1 MSTSERSRSVSDTDS
16 GPNMRTFF
24 VVWAGQLVSLVG
36 TNLTGFGLSIYVFQQ
51 TGSVTQLATVMLAS
65 QLPQI
70 LITPFAGALVDRW
83 DRRKAM
89 ILADAG
95 AGIGTIVLVVLY
107 ATGSL
112 ALWNIAIA
120 VGISGLFQAFQWPAY
135 QASMAVL
142 VPKEQFGRASGLVQ
156 MAEAIGQLGG
166 PILAGFA
173 IAFGGIGAVFAIDV
187 VTFSVAIVTL
197 LVVRFPK
204 PKESEAGAEG
214 AGSLWHET
222 KYGFKYLVARHGL
235 MALLLYFAVI
245 NVAFG
250 FVGPLFIPLG
260 LSLTSEAGLGT
271 AFTVAS
277 LGMLVGSIIASA
289 WGGPKKRVLG
299 LVVGGAFL
307 GVVFAAVGFKASV
320 LWITGVMFVGMLSVP
335 IVNATSQ
342 AIWLAKVEPDLQGR
356 VSAVR
361 RFISQGAMPIAY
373 VLVGPLSDRVFEPLM
388 AEDGGLADSVGEIIG
403 TGFGRGYGL
412 FFVVIGVFVI
422 IASVVAWMYP
432 PLRHLERDVP
442 DAIQD
447 SDSTSTEGTGV

>member
-1 MSTSERSRSVSDTDS
+1 
-16 GPNMRTFF
+16 MRTFF
-24 VVWAGQLVSLVG
+24 VVWAGQLVSLIG

-107 ATGSL
+107 VTGSL

-120 VGISGLFQAFQWPAY
+120 VAISGLFQAFQWPAY

-173 IAFGGIGAVFAIDV
+173 IAFAGIGAVFAIDV

-197 LVVRFPK
+197 LIVRFPK

-299 LVVGGAFL
+299 LVIGGAFL

-320 LWITGVMFVGMLSVP
+320 LWITGIMFVGMLSVP

-342 AIWLAKVEPDLQGR
+342 AIWLTKVEPDLQGR

-361 RFISQGAMPIAY
+361 RFISQGAVPIAY

-388 AEDGGLADSVGEIIG
+388 TEDGGLADSVGEIIG

-412 FFVVIGVFVI
+412 FFMVIGIFVV

-432 PLRHLERDVP
+432 PLRHLESDIP
-442 DAIQD
+442 DAVQD
-447 SDSTSTEGTGV
+447 SDSISTEGSGV

>member
-1 MSTSERSRSVSDTDS
+1 
-16 GPNMRTFF
+16 MRTFF
-24 VVWAGQLVSLVG
+24 IVWAGQLVSLVG
-36 TNLTGFGLSIYVFQQ
+36 TNLTGFGLSIYVFQE

-95 AGIGTIVLVVLY
+95 AGAGTIALVLLY
-107 ATGSL
+107 LTGSL

-120 VGISGLFQAFQWPAY
+120 VAISGMFQAFQWPAY
-135 QASMAVL
+135 SAAMAVL
-142 VPKEQFGRASGLVQ
+142 VPKEHFGRASGLVQ
-156 MAEAIGQLGG
+156 MAEALGQLGG

-173 IAFGGIGAVFAIDV
+173 LAFSGIGAVFAIDV
-187 VTFSVAIVTL
+187 LTFSVAIMTL
-197 LVVRFPK
+197 LIVRFPR
-204 PKESEAGAEG
+204 PKTSEAGTEG

-222 KYGFKYLVARHGL
+222 KYGFKYLIARHGL
-235 MALLLYFAVI
+235 LALLLYFAVI

-277 LGMLVGSIIASA
+277 LGMLVGSIVAST

-307 GVVFAAVGFKASV
+307 GVVFAAVGLKASV
-320 LWITGVMFVGMLSVP
+320 FWITGVMFLGMLWIP
-335 IVNATSQ
+335 TVNATSQ
-342 AIWLAKVEPDLQGR
+342 AIWLAKVEADLQGR

-361 RFISQGAMPIAY
+361 RFIAQGAVPIAY

-388 AEDGGLADSVGEIIG
+388 AEDGALAGSVGEIIG
-403 TGFGRGYGL
+403 SGFGRGYGL
-412 FFVVIGVFVI
+412 FFIVIGLFVVV
-422 IASVVAWMYP
+422 ASVVAWMYP
-432 PLRHLERDVP
+432 PLRHLERDIP
-442 DAIQD
+442 DVVQEAESQE
-447 SDSTSTEGTGV
+447 SETTSTEVPEV

>member
-1 MSTSERSRSVSDTDS
+1 
-16 GPNMRTFF
+16 MRTFF
-24 VVWAGQLVSLVG
+24 VVWAGQLVSLIG

-107 ATGSL
+107 LTGSL

-120 VGISGLFQAFQWPAY
+120 VAISGLFQAFQWPAY
-135 QASMAVL
+135 QAAMAVL

-173 IAFGGIGAVFAIDV
+173 IAFSGIGVVFAIDV
-187 VTFSVAIVTL
+187 VTFSVAIVAL

-277 LGMLVGSIIASA
+277 LGMLIGSIIASA

-299 LVVGGAFL
+299 LIVGGAVL

-320 LWITGVMFVGMLSVP
+320 FWITAVMFIGMLSIP
-335 IVNATSQ
+335 TLNATSQ

-361 RFISQGAMPIAY
+361 RFIAQGAVPIAY
-373 VLVGPLSDRVFEPLM
+373 VLVGPLSDRVFEPVM
-388 AEDGGLADSVGEIIG
+388 AEDGALAGSIGEIIG

-412 FFVVIGVFVI
+412 FFIVIGVFVVV
-422 IASVVAWMYP
+422 ASVVAWMYP

-442 DAIQD
+442 DAVQD
-447 SDSTSTEGTGV
+447 SDSPVTEAPAV

>member
-1 MSTSERSRSVSDTDS
+1 
-16 GPNMRTFF
+16 MRTFF
-24 VVWAGQLVSLVG
+24 VVWAGQLVSLIG

-95 AGIGTIVLVVLY
+95 AGIGTIILVVLY

-120 VGISGLFQAFQWPAY
+120 VAISGLFQAFQWPAY

-173 IAFGGIGAVFAIDV
+173 IAFAGIGTVFAIDV

-197 LVVRFPK
+197 LIVRFPE

-222 KYGFKYLVARHGL
+222 KYGFKYLLARHGL

-299 LVVGGAFL
+299 LVIGGAFL

-320 LWITGVMFVGMLSVP
+320 LWITGIMFVGMLSVP

-361 RFISQGAMPIAY
+361 RFIAQGAVPIAY

-388 AEDGGLADSVGEIIG
+388 TEDGGLADSVGEIIG

-412 FFVVIGVFVI
+412 FFMVIGIFVV

-432 PLRHLERDVP
+432 PLRHLESDIP
-442 DAIQD
+442 DAVQD
-447 SDSTSTEGTGV
+447 SGSMSTEGSGV

>member
-1 MSTSERSRSVSDTDS
+1 MK
-16 GPNMRTFF
+16 TFF
-24 VVWAGQLVSLVG
+24 VVWVGQLVSLVG

-89 ILADAG
+89 ILSDAG
-95 AGIGTIVLVVLY
+95 AGVGSIVLVVLY
-107 ATGSL
+107 FTGSL

-120 VGISGLFQAFQWPAY
+120 VAISGLFQAFQWPAY
-135 QASMAVL
+135 SAAMAVL

-156 MAEAIGQLGG
+156 MAEALGQLGG

-173 IAFGGIGAVFAIDV
+173 LAFSGIGTIFAIDV

-204 PKESEAGAEG
+204 PKASDAGTEG

-222 KYGFKYLVARHGL
+222 KYGFKYLIARHGL
-235 MALLLYFAVI
+235 LALLMYFAVF

-277 LGMLVGSIIASA
+277 LGMLIGSVVASA

-299 LVVGGAFL
+299 LIIGGAFL
-307 GVVFAAVGFKASV
+307 GIVFAAVGLRASV
-320 LWITGVMFVGMLSVP
+320 FWIAGIMFIGMLSIPV
-335 IVNATSQ
+335 VNATSQ
-342 AIWLAKVEPDLQGR
+342 AIWLSKVEADLQGR
-356 VSAVR
+356 VSAAR
-361 RFISQGAMPIAY
+361 RFISQGAVPIAY
-373 VLVGPLSDRVFEPLM
+373 VLVGPLSDQVFEPLM
-388 AEDGGLADSVGEIIG
+388 ADDGALAGSVARSSEPVSAAD
-403 TGFGRGYGL
+403 TGC
-412 FFVVIGVFVI
+412 
-422 IASVVAWMYP
+422 S
-432 PLRHLERDVP
+432 
-442 DAIQD
+442 
-447 SDSTSTEGTGV
+447 SS

>member
-1 MSTSERSRSVSDTDS
+1 
-16 GPNMRTFF
+16 MRTFF
-24 VVWAGQLVSLVG
+24 VVWAGQLVSLIG

-107 ATGSL
+107 VTGSL

-120 VGISGLFQAFQWPAY
+120 VAISGLFQAFQWPAY

-173 IAFGGIGAVFAIDV
+173 IAFAGIGAVFAIDV

-197 LVVRFPK
+197 LIVRFPK

-299 LVVGGAFL
+299 LVIGGAFL

-320 LWITGVMFVGMLSVP
+320 LWITGIMFVGMLSVP

-342 AIWLAKVEPDLQGR
+342 AIWLTKVEPDLQGR

-361 RFISQGAMPIAY
+361 RFISQGAVPIAY

-388 AEDGGLADSVGEIIG
+388 TEDGGLADSVGEIIG

-412 FFVVIGVFVI
+412 FFMVIGIFVV

-432 PLRHLERDVP
+432 PLRHLESDIP
-442 DAIQD
+442 DAVQD
-447 SDSTSTEGTGV
+447 SESISTEDSGV

>member
-1 MSTSERSRSVSDTDS
+1 MK
-16 GPNMRTFF
+16 TFF
-24 VVWAGQLVSLVG
+24 VVWAGQLVSLIG

-95 AGIGTIVLVVLY
+95 AGIGTIVLVALY
-107 ATGSL
+107 VTGSL
-112 ALWNIAIA
+112 ALWNIAVA
-120 VGISGLFQAFQWPAY
+120 VAISGLLQAFQWPAY
-135 QASMAVL
+135 QAAMAVL

-156 MAEAIGQLGG
+156 MAEAVGQLGG

-173 IAFGGIGAVFAIDV
+173 IAFAGIGAVFAIDV

-197 LVVRFPK
+197 LVVRFPR
-204 PKESEAGAEG
+204 PKESQAGAEG

-222 KYGFKYLVARHGL
+222 KYGFQYVIARHGL
-235 MALLLYFAVI
+235 MALLMYFAVI

-271 AFTVAS
+271 AFTVATM
-277 LGMLVGSIIASA
+277 GMLVGSIIASA

-299 LVVGGAFL
+299 LVIGGAFL
-307 GVVFAAVGFKASV
+307 GVVFAAVGFRASV
-320 LWITGVMFVGMLSVP
+320 LWITGVMFIGMLSVP

-342 AIWLAKVEPDLQGR
+342 AVWLAKVEPDLQGR
-356 VSAVR
+356 VAAVR
-361 RFISQGAMPIAY
+361 RFIAQGAVPIAY

-388 AEDGGLADSVGEIIG
+388 ADDGGLAGSVGEVIG
-403 TGFGRGYGL
+403 TGVGRGYGL
-412 FFVVIGVFVI
+412 FFIVIGVFVI

-432 PLRHLERDVP
+432 PLRHLERDIP
-442 DAIQD
+442 DVDQESGSAV
-447 SDSTSTEGTGV
+447 TEESGV